1 MNPFVILK
9 RNKIRLCIYMLLFI
23 SNASCGQN
31 RISISDKDKESIVL
45 YDVQGLKYKQIWR
58 FNNKVVRYC
67 YFSRKGEIIDS
78 TTWNV
83 EIQTTLKLKDKIL
96 SKFRVDDET
105 FTPGTAGVLLLA
117 MPKCNIVELRLIRGL
132 TDSFNKE
139 MLRVLREVE
148 QDILVF
154 SANPIA
160 VIVPIRI
167 TID

>member
-67 YFSRKGEIIDS
+67 YFSRKGEIIDN

-83 EIQTTLKLKDKIL
+83 EIQTLLKLKDKIL
-96 SKFRVDDET
+96 RKFRVDDET
-105 FTPGTAGVLLLA
+105 FTSGTAIVLLLA
-117 MPKCNIVELRLIRGL
+117 VTNILELRLARGL
-132 TDSFNKE
+132 TSSFDKE
-139 MLRVLREVE
+139 MLRALKNVE
-148 QDILVF
+148 QEVLVF
-154 SANPIA
+154 SDNPIA
-160 VIVPIRI
+160 VFIPIRI

>member
-31 RISISDKDKESIVL
+31 RIVISDKEQESSVL
-45 YDVQGLKYKQIWR
+45 YDVQGLKYEQLWR

-67 YFSRKGEIIDS
+67 YFSRKGEIIDN

-83 EIQTTLKLKDKIL
+83 EIQTLLKLKDKIL
-96 SKFRVDDET
+96 RKFRVDDET
-105 FTPGTAGVLLLA
+105 FTSGTAIVLLLA
-117 MPKCNIVELRLIRGL
+117 VPKSNILELRLARGL
-132 TDSFNKE
+132 TSSFDKE
-139 MLRVLREVE
+139 LLRVLKDVE
-148 QDILVF
+148 QEVLVF
-154 SANPIA
+154 SDKPIA
-160 VIVPIRI
+160 VFIPIRI

>member
-58 FNNKVVRYC
+58 FNNKVVRDC

-83 EIQTTLKLKDKIL
+83 EIQTTLKL
-96 SKFRVDDET
+96 
-105 FTPGTAGVLLLA
+105 G
-117 MPKCNIVELRLIRGL
+117 
-132 TDSFNKE
+132 
-139 MLRVLREVE
+139 
-148 QDILVF
+148 
-154 SANPIA
+154 
-160 VIVPIRI
+160 
-167 TID
+167 

>member
-45 YDVQGLKYKQIWR
+45 YDVQGLKYEQLWR
-58 FNNKVVRYC
+58 FNNTIVRDC
-67 YFSRKGEIIDS
+67 YFSRKGEIIDNA
-78 TTWNV
+78 TWNV
-83 EIQTTLKLKDKIL
+83 EIQTLLKLKDKIL
-96 SKFRVDDET
+96 CKFRVDDET

-117 MPKCNIVELRLIRGL
+117 MPKCNIVELRLARGL
-132 TDSFNKE
+132 TSSFDKE
-139 MLRVLREVE
+139 LLRVLKDVE
-148 QDILVF
+148 QEVLVF
-154 SANPIA
+154 SDKPIA
-160 VIVPIRI
+160 VFIPIRI

>member
-1 MNPFVILK
+1 MYPFVILK
-9 RNKIRLCIYMLLFI
+9 RNKIRLCIYLLLFI

-45 YDVQGLKYKQIWR
+45 YDVQGLKYEQLWR
-58 FNNKVVRYC
+58 FNNTIVRDC
-67 YFSRKGEIIDS
+67 YFTRKGEFIDNA
-78 TTWNV
+78 TWNV
-83 EIQTTLKLKDKIL
+83 EIQTLLKLKDKIL
-96 SKFRVDDET
+96 CKFRVDDET